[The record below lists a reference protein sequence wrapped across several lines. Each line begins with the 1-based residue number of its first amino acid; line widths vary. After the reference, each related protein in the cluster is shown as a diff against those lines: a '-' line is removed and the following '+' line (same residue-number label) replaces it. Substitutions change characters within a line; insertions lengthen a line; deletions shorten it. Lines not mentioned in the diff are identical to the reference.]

1 MNGFKELDAYFQLPK
16 KNIGSG
22 LVAKVMSNSCNH
34 RDCSLPGSSVY
45 VISQA
50 RILEWVAISFSRRYS
65 QPKDCSRV
73 SHIVGRRITIWATR
87 EVLGLQESDTT

>member
-45 VISQA
+45 VTSQA
-50 RILEWVAISFSRRYS
+50 RILEWVAISFSRGYS
-65 QPKDCSRV
+65 WSRDWMQISCV
-73 SHIVGRRITIWATR
+73 SCIAGNFLLAEPYRN
-87 EVLGLQESDTT
+87 LNMMYKN